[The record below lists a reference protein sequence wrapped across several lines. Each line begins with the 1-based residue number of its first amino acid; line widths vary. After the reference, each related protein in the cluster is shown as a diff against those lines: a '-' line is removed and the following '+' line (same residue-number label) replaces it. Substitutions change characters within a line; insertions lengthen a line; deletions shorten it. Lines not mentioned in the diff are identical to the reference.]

1 VRVRMTKATDEKWG
15 LRFAFSDAGSALV
28 TKTVPGSP
36 ASRFLSISAPHTV
49 VSVNGTPTERMHKA
63 EFAELFK
70 EAVETL
76 ALVLRQVVPA
86 GSAGQDVAP
95 QAHVESGP
103 PSGDAHAEHE
113 AAVPPADTVRARP
126 SPATRTVLR

>member
-1 VRVRMTKATDEKWG
+1 MTKAADEKWG

-36 ASRFLSISAPHTV
+36 ASRFLAISAPHTV

-70 EAVETL
+70 AAVETL

-86 GSAGQDVAP
+86 GSAGQDAAP
-95 QAHVESGP
+95 QAHIESGP
-103 PSGDAHAEHE
+103 PSGQPSGNAHAEHE